1 MQAINS
7 LNGLL
12 MDTVTL
18 TKPANF
24 SNSPSAQK
32 TLITNYMTVANLTSQ
47 NEASEYTANTIIDD
61 VEDALF
67 TNTSGLN
74 ALMSNLFVAVSH
86 C

>member
-24 SNSPSAQK
+24 SNSPSARK

-74 ALMSNLFVAVSH
+74 ALMSNLFVAVRP
-86 C
+86 